1 MNFRNS
7 NYAAKSIKIYP
18 SFLLGSLVFLPTA
31 TDELQA
37 HFSCFFPQP
46 QSCHVHVAIELHLFP
61 TPQESWK
68 TFHHKRL
75 GLEQKGGVDT

>member
-1 MNFRNS
+1 MAPYFYWEVWSFFVLPQMNYRP
-7 NYAAKSIKIYP
+7 ILVV
-18 SFLLGSLVFLPTA
+18 LL
-31 TDELQA
+31 
-37 HFSCFFPQP
+37 PQQ
-46 QSCHVHVAIELHLFP
+46 QSYHVHVAIELHLFP